1 MDYIP
6 FVVIGVLVLLIGFFS
21 GMEMAFIS
29 ASRMAIELKKKQGKY
44 SGKIWSSFLEN
55 PSRFMSASI
64 TLITFLLV
72 IYGVYWTIAFNSI
85 WKYWHIENPYLHLAV
100 TTFIAASFVIFVMF
114 IMRAIFRRNN
124 NSILGSGFITF
135 IAVAFY
141 SLFTNFTNFF
151 MRIGE
156 WMLKYI
162 FNVKISG
169 KKEVFSK
176 LDLEKYA
183 QQLQMNVSEDSS
195 QINNEIFENVLS
207 LSETKIRECL
217 IPRKEIIA
225 ININTPINEVI
236 NRFEETGLSKLV
248 IFENNIDNIKGYIH
262 HLDMFKRPAVI
273 SEVLIAIPLVPDSM
287 NATDLIKKFS
297 KEKKSVAWVVDEF
310 GGTAGI
316 ITIEDLL
323 EEIFG
328 SINDE
333 FDLKEELVDKQLSA
347 NEFIFSG
354 RIELDY
360 LEEKYQLVFRKAGD
374 IETLSGYIINLHQS
388 IPKQKDRIIIDDYQ
402 FDILNVSETRIE
414 VVKLKIL
421 R

>member
-21 GMEMAFIS
+21 GMEIAFIS
-29 ASRMAIELKKKQGKY
+29 ASRMALELKKKQGKY
-44 SGKIWSSFLEN
+44 SGRIWSTFLES
-55 PSRFMSASI
+55 PSRFMSGSI

-72 IYGVYWTIAFNSI
+72 IYGVYWTTAFSSI

-100 TTFIAASFVIFVMF
+100 TTFIAATLVIFIMF

-141 SLFTNFTNFF
+141 SLFTSLSHFF
-151 MRIGE
+151 MGIGD

-176 LDLEKYA
+176 LDLEKYV

-195 QINNEIFENVLS
+195 QMNNEIFENVLS

-225 ININTPINEVI
+225 IEINTSVNEVI
-236 NRFEETGLSKLV
+236 NRFEKTKLSKLV
-248 IFENNIDNIKGYIH
+248 VFENNIDNIRGYIH
-262 HLDMFKRPAVI
+262 HLDMFKRPKEI
-273 SEVLIAIPLVPDSM
+273 SEVMIAIPLVPDSM

-333 FDLKEELVDKQLSA
+333 FDIKDELVDKQISA

-374 IETLSGYIINLHQS
+374 VETLSGYIINLHQS
-388 IPKQKDRIIIDDYQ
+388 IPQQKDRIIIDDYQ
-402 FDILNVSETRIE
+402 FDILSVSETRIE

>member
-6 FVVIGVLVLLIGFFS
+6 FIVIGVLVLLIGFFS
-21 GMEMAFIS
+21 GMETAFFS
-29 ASRMAIELKKKQGKY
+29 ASRMALELKKKQGKY
-44 SGKIWSSFLEN
+44 SGKIWSSFLET
-55 PSRFMSASI
+55 PSRFMSSSI

-72 IYGVYWTIAFNSI
+72 IYGIYWTTVFSSI

-100 TTFIAASFVIFVMF
+100 TTFFATLLVIFVMF

-124 NSILGSGFITF
+124 NSIIGSGFFTF

-141 SLFTNFTNFF
+141 SLFENISKFF
-151 MRIGE
+151 MEIGN

-169 KKEVFSK
+169 KREVFSK
-176 LDLEKYA
+176 LDLEKYV
-183 QQLQMNVSEDSS
+183 QQLKMNVSEDSS
-195 QINNEIFENVLS
+195 QVNNEIFENVLS

-217 IPRKEIIA
+217 VPRKEIIA
-225 ININTPINEVI
+225 IDINTTVDEII
-236 NRFEETGLSKLV
+236 NRFEQTKLSKLV
-248 IFENNIDNIKGYIH
+248 VYENNIDNIKGYIH
-262 HLDMFKRPAVI
+262 HLDMFKRPREI
-273 SEVLIAIPLVPDSM
+273 SDVLMAIPLVPDSM

-333 FDLKEELVDKQLSA
+333 FDVKDELVDKQINT

-354 RIELDY
+354 RIELDF
-360 LEEKYQLVFRKAGD
+360 LKEKYQLAFRKAGD
-374 IETLSGYIINLHQS
+374 VETLSGYIINLHQS
-388 IPKQKDRIIIDDYQ
+388 IPQQKDRIIIDDYQ
-402 FDILNVSETRIE
+402 FDILNVSDTRIE
-414 VVKLKIL
+414 VVKLKVL

>member
-21 GMEMAFIS
+21 GMELAFIS

-44 SGKIWSSFLEN
+44 SGKIWSTFLES
-55 PSRFMSASI
+55 PSRFMSSSI

-72 IYGVYWTIAFNSI
+72 IYGIYWTTAFSSI

-100 TTFIAASFVIFVMF
+100 TTFIAATLVIFVMF

-124 NSILGSGFITF
+124 NAILGSGFLTF

-141 SLFTNFTNFF
+141 SLFESISQFF
-151 MRIGE
+151 MGIGE

-176 LDLEKYA
+176 LDLEKYV

-195 QINNEIFENVLS
+195 QLNNEIFENVLS

-225 ININTPINEVI
+225 IDINTPIDEVI
-236 NRFEETGLSKLV
+236 NRFEQTKLSKLV
-248 IFENNIDNIKGYIH
+248 VFENNIDNIRGYIH
-262 HLDMFKRPAVI
+262 HLDMFKKPKEI

-333 FDLKEELVDKQLSA
+333 FDVKEELIDKQIST

-360 LEEKYQLVFRKAGD
+360 LEEKFQLVFRKAGD
-374 IETLSGYIINLHQS
+374 VETLSGYIINLHQS
-388 IPKQKDRIIIDDYQ
+388 IPQQKDRIIIDDYQ

>member
-6 FVVIGVLVLLIGFFS
+6 FIVIGVLVLLIGFFS
-21 GMEMAFIS
+21 GMETAFFS
-29 ASRMAIELKKKQGKY
+29 ASRMALELKKKQGKY
-44 SGKIWSSFLEN
+44 SGKIWSSFLET
-55 PSRFMSASI
+55 PSRFMSSSI

-72 IYGVYWTIAFNSI
+72 IYGIYWTTVFSSI

-100 TTFIAASFVIFVMF
+100 TTFFATLLVIFVMF

-124 NSILGSGFITF
+124 NSIIGSGFFTF

-141 SLFTNFTNFF
+141 SLFENISRFF
-151 MRIGE
+151 MEIGD

-169 KKEVFSK
+169 KREVFSK
-176 LDLEKYA
+176 LDLEKYV
-183 QQLQMNVSEDSS
+183 QQLKMNVSEDSS
-195 QINNEIFENVLS
+195 QVNNEIFENVLS

-217 IPRKEIIA
+217 VPRKEIIA
-225 ININTPINEVI
+225 IDINTTVDEII
-236 NRFEETGLSKLV
+236 NRFEQTKLSKLV
-248 IFENNIDNIKGYIH
+248 VYENNIDNIKGYIH
-262 HLDMFKRPAVI
+262 HLDMFKRPREI
-273 SEVLIAIPLVPDSM
+273 SEVLMAIPLVPDSM

-333 FDLKEELVDKQLSA
+333 FDVKDVLVDKQINT

-354 RIELDY
+354 RIELDF
-360 LEEKYQLVFRKAGD
+360 LKEKYQLAFRKAGD
-374 IETLSGYIINLHQS
+374 VETLSGYIINLHQS
-388 IPKQKDRIIIDDYQ
+388 IPQQKDRIIIDDYQ
-402 FDILNVSETRIE
+402 FDILNVSDTRIE
-414 VVKLKIL
+414 VVKLKVL

>member
-6 FVVIGVLVLLIGFFS
+6 FIVIGVLVLLIGFFS
-21 GMEMAFIS
+21 GMETAFFS
-29 ASRMAIELKKKQGKY
+29 ASRMALELKKKQGKY
-44 SGKIWSSFLEN
+44 SGKIWSSFLET
-55 PSRFMSASI
+55 PSRFMSSSI

-72 IYGVYWTIAFNSI
+72 IYGIYWTTVFSSI

-100 TTFIAASFVIFVMF
+100 TTFFATLLVIFVMF

-124 NSILGSGFITF
+124 NSIIGSGFFTF

-141 SLFTNFTNFF
+141 SLFENISKFF
-151 MRIGE
+151 MEIGN

-169 KKEVFSK
+169 KREVFSK
-176 LDLEKYA
+176 LDLEKYV
-183 QQLQMNVSEDSS
+183 QQLKMNVSEDSS
-195 QINNEIFENVLS
+195 QVNNEIFENVLS

-217 IPRKEIIA
+217 VPRKEIIA
-225 ININTPINEVI
+225 IDINTTVDEII
-236 NRFEETGLSKLV
+236 NRFEQTKLSKLV
-248 IFENNIDNIKGYIH
+248 VYENNIDNIKGYIH
-262 HLDMFKRPAVI
+262 HLDMFKRPREI
-273 SEVLIAIPLVPDSM
+273 SDVLMAIPLVPDSM

-333 FDLKEELVDKQLSA
+333 FDVKDVLVDKQINT

-354 RIELDY
+354 RIELDF
-360 LEEKYQLVFRKAGD
+360 LKEKYQLAFRKAGD
-374 IETLSGYIINLHQS
+374 VETLSGYIINLHQS
-388 IPKQKDRIIIDDYQ
+388 IPQQKDRIIIDDYQ
-402 FDILNVSETRIE
+402 FDILNVSDTRIE
-414 VVKLKIL
+414 VVKLKVL

>member
-6 FVVIGVLVLLIGFFS
+6 FIVIGVLVLLIGFFS
-21 GMEMAFIS
+21 GMETAFFS
-29 ASRMAIELKKKQGKY
+29 ASRMALELKKKQGKY
-44 SGKIWSSFLEN
+44 SGKIWSSFLET
-55 PSRFMSASI
+55 PSRFMSSSI

-72 IYGVYWTIAFNSI
+72 IYGIYWTTVFSSI

-100 TTFIAASFVIFVMF
+100 TTFFATLLVIFVMF

-124 NSILGSGFITF
+124 NSILGSGFFTF

-141 SLFTNFTNFF
+141 SLFENISRFF
-151 MRIGE
+151 MEIGD

-169 KKEVFSK
+169 KREVFSK
-176 LDLEKYA
+176 LDLEKYV
-183 QQLQMNVSEDSS
+183 QQLKMNVSEDSS
-195 QINNEIFENVLS
+195 QVNNEIFENVLS

-217 IPRKEIIA
+217 VPRKEIIA
-225 ININTPINEVI
+225 IDINTTVDEII
-236 NRFEETGLSKLV
+236 NRFEQTKLSKLV
-248 IFENNIDNIKGYIH
+248 VYENNIDNIKGYIH
-262 HLDMFKRPAVI
+262 HLDMFKRPREI
-273 SEVLIAIPLVPDSM
+273 SEVLMAIPLVPDSM

-333 FDLKEELVDKQLSA
+333 FDVKDVLVDKQINT

-354 RIELDY
+354 RIELDF
-360 LEEKYQLVFRKAGD
+360 LKEKYQLAFRKAGD
-374 IETLSGYIINLHQS
+374 VETLSGYIINLHQS
-388 IPKQKDRIIIDDYQ
+388 IPQQKDRIIIDDYQ
-402 FDILNVSETRIE
+402 FDILNVSDTRIE
-414 VVKLKIL
+414 VVKLKVL

>member
-29 ASRMAIELKKKQGKY
+29 ASRMGIELKKKQGKY
-44 SGKIWSSFLEN
+44 SGRIWSSFLES

-72 IYGVYWTIAFNSI
+72 IYGVYWTTALNSI

-100 TTFIAASFVIFVMF
+100 TIFIAASFVIFILF

-141 SLFTNFTNFF
+141 SLFTTLSNFF
-151 MRIGE
+151 MRIGD

-176 LDLEKYA
+176 LDLEKYV

-195 QINNEIFENVLS
+195 QMNNEIFENVLS

-236 NRFEETGLSKLV
+236 NRFEETRLSKLV
-248 IFENNIDNIKGYIH
+248 VFENNIDNIKGYIH

-374 IETLSGYIINLHQS
+374 VETLSGYIINLHQS
-388 IPKQKDRIIIDDYQ
+388 IPQQKDRIIIDDYQ